1 MVVSFVLSAN
11 QKQFVIICTRVTSF
25 ALMLQVCPRVTEELH
40 SFLSQSELSNFVLYI
55 ILSLTAVHSKR
66 NGGWGAIKLFIFA
79 VTIGQV

>member
-1 MVVSFVLSAN
+1 MVVSFVLSTN
-11 QKQFVIICTRVTSF
+11 QKPFVIICTRVTGF
-25 ALMLQVCPRVTEELH
+25 ALVLQVCNRITEEMH

-79 VTIGQV
+79 VIIGQV